1 MQKDV
6 PKHSLLYWYAPSDKS
21 EKHGAF
27 ATVSVDQHSL
37 NTTYYSGKG
46 GRGRAGLVL
55 IRCQL

>member
-1 MQKDV
+1 MQTDV
-6 PKHSLLYWYAPSDKS
+6 PKDSLHFWYAPLDLLDD
-21 EKHGAF
+21 HGAF

>member
-27 ATVSVDQHSL
+27 ATVSVDQYSL

-46 GRGRAGLVL
+46 GRGRAG
-55 IRCQL
+55 QDA